1 MQLCM
6 SCVFLVSSRCT
17 SSEQDK
23 FKLRTCFVQMF
34 FDTMHVVEEGAY
46 PFTVRASMKLFPCF
60 ENSVN
65 QQGLALKHIRARLDT
80 IFGKSTGPDGQIFLG
95 QHEAMMSLN
104 PTVLCTFAYVQ
115 ENEKTHSRVRG
126 CDLQLLMLLTPFIL
140 DGLYDDHFSP
150 LEFDDDPSL
159 AALKVFHNLVQWN
172 TMMRLRGKDADEIA
186 RMDDLAKEFID
197 VAEETFKHLPMPSGK
212 HLMSSN
218 KIHRMTHGGNQTYLG
233 GDRINFEPM
242 AEMGHRKHI
251 KGPQSLVCKSDTY
264 GPGLLSIAERKNAVE
279 EVLCGW
285 QGNVA
290 CFYLVLIMY

>member
-1 MQLCM
+1 
-6 SCVFLVSSRCT
+6 
-17 SSEQDK
+17 
-23 FKLRTCFVQMF
+23 MF
-34 FDTMHVVEEGAY
+34 FDTMHLNEEGAY
-46 PFTVRASMKLFPCF
+46 PFTIRASMKLFTHF
-60 ENSVN
+60 ENIVDK
-65 QQGLALKHIRARLDT
+65 QGLALKRIRARLDT

-104 PTVLCTFAYVQ
+104 PTVLSTFAHIQ
-115 ENEKTHSRVRG
+115 ENDKTHGRTRG
-126 CDLQLLMLLTPFIL
+126 CDLQMLMLLTPFIL

-150 LEFDDDPSL
+150 LELDDDPSL

-172 TMMRLRGKDADEIA
+172 TLMRLRGKDADEIA
-186 RMDDLAKEFID
+186 RMDDLAKDFIS
-197 VAEETFKHLPMPSGK
+197 VAEETFKHLPMVSGK

-218 KIHRMTHGGNQTYLG
+218 KVHRMTHGGTQTYLG

-251 KGPQSLVCKSDTY
+251 KGPQNLVCKSDTY

>member
-1 MQLCM
+1 MKHMYSNAVVYVLCM
-6 SCVFLVSSRCT
+6 SCILWRY
-17 SSEQDK
+17 
-23 FKLRTCFVQMF
+23 KLRTSFVQMF
-34 FDTMHVVEEGAY
+34 FDTMHLNEEGAY
-46 PFTVRASMKLFPCF
+46 PFTIRASMKLFTHF
-60 ENSVN
+60 ENIVDK
-65 QQGLALKHIRARLDT
+65 QGLALKRIRARLDT

-104 PTVLCTFAYVQ
+104 PTVLSTFAHIQ
-115 ENEKTHSRVRG
+115 ENDKTHGRTRG
-126 CDLQLLMLLTPFIL
+126 CDLQMLMLLTPFIL

-150 LEFDDDPSL
+150 LELDDDPSL

-172 TMMRLRGKDADEIA
+172 TLMRLRGKDADEIA
-186 RMDDLAKEFID
+186 RMDDLAKDFIS
-197 VAEETFKHLPMPSGK
+197 VAEETFKHLPMVSGK

-218 KIHRMTHGGNQTYLG
+218 KVHRMTHGGTQTYLG

-251 KGPQSLVCKSDTY
+251 KGPQNLVCKSDTY